1 MASTLARP
9 FDSFMSGFAPGQG
22 RSAAGCASLIGMPT
36 RRELLK
42 FGALG
47 GAALVVGIRWEDKA
61 FAVGKPSAAFAPNVW
76 VRIDGAGR
84 TYLTIGKSEMGQGVR
99 TSLAMILTD
108 ELDAD

>member
-1 MASTLARP
+1 
-9 FDSFMSGFAPGQG
+9 
-22 RSAAGCASLIGMPT
+22 MPT

-99 TSLAMILTD
+99 TSLAMILAD
-108 ELDAD
+108 ELDADWSRADLVQASPRPDLTDPH